1 MKKIPIPTVN
11 RLSIYLKCF
20 NELLDSGVLNVS
32 SEKIAKIIGLNPA
45 QVRKDL
51 AFFGKFGRRGF
62 GYNIN
67 YLKENITKI
76 LGTHRI
82 WNVGVIGA
90 GNLGRA
96 LTMYKGFMD
105 RGFNIVACFDIDPAK
120 IGWEIDGIKI
130 YSMDEIWKIIKK
142 EKIEIV
148 IVTVP
153 SSNLTEVINILK
165 KTNIKGILN
174 FAGKHIL
181 PEDSIM
187 IRNVDLALELEQLT
201 FMISNKDKIT
211 KLEEKIGKNAGDL

>member
-1 MKKIPIPTVN
+1 MKKIPGPTVN

-20 NELLDSGVLNVS
+20 NELLDSGILNVS

-62 GYNIN
+62 GYNVS

-76 LGTHRI
+76 LGTHKN
-82 WNVGVIGA
+82 WNVAIIGA

-96 LTMYKGFMD
+96 LTMYKGFLN
-105 RGFNIVACFDIDPAK
+105 RGFNIVACFDIDPSK

-130 YSMDEIWKIIKK
+130 YNIEEIEKIIRK

-148 IVTVP
+148 IITAP
-153 SSNLTEVINILK
+153 SSDLDEIINILK

-181 PEDSIM
+181 NEGHIM
-187 IRNVDLALELEQLT
+187 IRNVDLALEMEQLT
-201 FMISNKDKIT
+201 FLISNRNKI
-211 KLEEKIGKNAGDL
+211 KLEAKIGKVKDNL

>member
-20 NELLDSGVLNVS
+20 NELLDSGILHVS
-32 SEKIAKIIGLNPA
+32 SEKIAKIIGSNPS

-51 AFFGKFGRRGF
+51 AFFGRFGRRGF
-62 GYNIN
+62 GYNIS

-76 LGTHRI
+76 LGTHKN
-82 WNVGVIGA
+82 WNVAIIGA

-96 LTMYKGFMD
+96 LTMYKGFLN
-105 RGFNIVACFDIDPAK
+105 RGFNIVACFDKDPSK
-120 IGWEIDGIKI
+120 IGWEIDGIII
-130 YSMDEIWKIIKK
+130 YSIEEIEKIIKK

-148 IVTVP
+148 VITTPP
-153 SSNLTEVINILK
+153 SSLQEIINVLR
-165 KTNIKGILN
+165 KTNIKGVLN

-181 PEDSIM
+181 NDGNII

-201 FMISNKDKIT
+201 FLISNKKTI
-211 KLEEKIGKNAGDL
+211 KAEERKWKNLK